1 MKEQNERKIK
11 GVWIPIEIWDSKKLT
26 ILEKF
31 LIAEIDCLSSQERGC
46 YATNKYLS
54 DILGCSK
61 GHIANMV
68 SKLSGEYLLVSVID
82 GHKRE
87 MRAINYK
94 VGVHP
99 EMKGGSS
106 QDEGGV
112 HHRMKGG
119 SSQDDS
125 NTGEITKEKEE
136 KEICAATAELP
147 TPPKSPEPLKEKKHA
162 TDSDGRR
169 AAASRVVEHLNQ
181 KAMRNFSTG
190 SKIPK
195 PILSLILARF
205 NEGYTEEQLKLVV
218 DNRCSNW
225 LGDDTMSKYLQPSTL
240 FRPGKFVNY
249 LEEATR
255 SIGKPRENGP
265 SHDVDMPSDKKTAY
279 ELFWNEEVK
288 PFQNLSN
295 SVRFFTAS
303 EYMAFFADR
312 PDFSPAIWQKYV
324 GDFRK
329 SKIRQ
334 ALTSL
339 ENDSQRNKT
348 APTGLCD
355 YLKQW
360 FLDERDG
367 KH

>member
-31 LIAEIDCLSSQERGC
+31 LIAEIECLSSKERGC

-68 SKLSGEYLLVSVID
+68 SRLSGEYLSVSVID

-87 MRAINYK
+87 IRTINYNT
-94 VGVHP
+94 GVHSQ
-99 EMKGGSS
+99 MKGGSS

-136 KEICAATAELP
+136 SNICPATAEQP
-147 TPPKSPEPLKEKKHA
+147 SSTKPVKEKKHA

-169 AAASRVVEHLNQ
+169 AAASRVVEYLNQ
-181 KAMRNFSTG
+181 RAMRNFSTG

-249 LEEATR
+249 LEDATR
-255 SIGKPRENGP
+255 SSGVSRENGP
-265 SHDVDMPSDKKTAY
+265 IYDIELSNDERAAY
-279 ELFWNEEVK
+279 ELFWSEDVR
-288 PFQNLSN
+288 PFPNIAKSI
-295 SVRFFTAS
+295 RFFTAS
-303 EYMAFFADR
+303 EYLGFFADE
-312 PDFSPAIWQKYV
+312 PAFSPKIWGKYQ

-339 ENDSQRNKT
+339 ENDPQRNRT

-355 YLKQW
+355 YLKTW